1 MKKNE
6 VKQTIE
12 QVVRVE
18 YIAEDGQI
26 FYGVDG
32 EEECRKYEESALFA
46 VSKKLRRLNNKYAS
60 EYDLN
65 ENGSEDNELEIFDIQ
80 TKDDLE
86 NLRRYLYLRLSKN
99 GASETSIKEMFTSEN
114 GRRENFVFDNITAG
128 HEVLIFWGYDQD
140 WGWTYGDGSLNGY
153 FEFIRRK
160 YNTIIAPKES
170 ETKSE

>member
-6 VKQTIE
+6 IKEMVERVKEVQF
-12 QVVRVE
+12 V
-18 YIAEDGQI
+18 AEDGRV
-26 FYGVDG
+26 FYD
-32 EEECRKYEESALFA
+32 EAEALKYEESALFA
-46 VSKKLRRLNNKYAS
+46 VSKKLKRLHKGYTS

-80 TKDDLE
+80 TEDDLT
-86 NLRRYLYLRLSKN
+86 NLRRYLYLKMSKN
-99 GASETSIKEMFTSEN
+99 GASETSIKEAFTSEN

-153 FEFIRRK
+153 LNFVKGK
-160 YNTIIAPKES
+160 YNRIIATAEP